1 MAHQLPLA
9 LSLREGSTLAN
20 FVAGES
26 NLPAVHGVDAV
37 LSGSDRQAFIW
48 GEREQGKSHLLEG
61 AVRQVRECGGN
72 ACLLPASELLPLVP
86 DVLEG
91 MEHFDLLAL
100 DDCDQFAGHAQWEEA
115 IFHLY
120 NRLMSAQ
127 GTLLATGSA
136 APAALGL
143 MLPDLATRLAAGPV
157 YRLNALDE
165 DALVQLVTDKAQE
178 RGMRIERDV
187 ARFIVMRAERRPGAL
202 LALLEK
208 LDPMALA
215 QQRSVTIPFVKAA
228 LGW

>member
-61 AVRQVRECGGN
+61 AVRQVRERGGN

-100 DDCDQFAGHAQWEEA
+100 DDCVNSQK
-115 IFHLY
+115 
-120 NRLMSAQ
+120 
-127 GTLLATGSA
+127 LLDT
-136 APAALGL
+136 
-143 MLPDLATRLAAGPV
+143 
-157 YRLNALDE
+157 
-165 DALVQLVTDKAQE
+165 KHKK
-178 RGMRIERDV
+178 DV
-187 ARFIVMRAERRPGAL
+187 
-202 LALLEK
+202 
-208 LDPMALA
+208 
-215 QQRSVTIPFVKAA
+215 
-228 LGW
+228 